1 MSSELHAADIR
12 KKIVETA
19 GNNSL
24 TQEEIIEVV
33 AMATGLSDAAVEQE
47 LRQLLDDQFLHV
59 EDGEICLS
67 WEEALEY
74 VEGDGDE

>member
-24 TQEEIIEVV
+24 TQEELIEVV